1 MAIGVRLPAYGWQ
14 PALVWGMSRESSIN
28 PFQAIIMDESEQNPR
43 SRYTNLPN
51 ELPEYQTIPDYL
63 ESTFNMLLC
72 AFPNEVTDEQ
82 YWALL
87 TILNETM
94 SQRTLAHVVSILTQ
108 KHWFLVFNDVAGV
121 GVDPPPAPD
130 VIKRVENRLRACGY
144 DEWPKHVE

>member
-1 MAIGVRLPAYGWQ
+1 
-14 PALVWGMSRESSIN
+14 MSEN
-28 PFQAIIMDESEQNPR
+28 EQDSN
-43 SRYTNLPN
+43 SLSD
-51 ELPEYQTIPDYL
+51 LPEYQTIPDYL
-63 ESTFNMLLC
+63 ESTFKMLLC

-121 GVDPPPAPD
+121 GVDPPPAPN
-130 VIKRVENRLRACGY
+130 VIERVENRLRACGY
-144 DEWPKHVE
+144 EEWLKHVE